1 MFKKKVAIL
10 TLVSVISSFSANTTA
25 VLAHELTKNEEKI
38 STQENSADN
47 NEESKTAQNL
57 ETSQEEEKSQEQEKS
72 QTEESKET
80 SQDSQEEST
89 ESTES
94 TITKKTITLTQNGD
108 TKAMTMHH
116 FQEWHS
122 LNTRHI
128 MQTG

>member
-57 ETSQEEEKSQEQEKS
+57 ETSQEEEKVSDGIS
-72 QTEESKET
+72 RWSW
-80 SQDSQEEST
+80 
-89 ESTES
+89 
-94 TITKKTITLTQNGD
+94 GG
-108 TKAMTMHH
+108 
-116 FQEWHS
+116 
-122 LNTRHI
+122 RY
-128 MQTG
+128 TGEFDR